1 MNSRHEFDTIIVG
14 GGPGGST
21 AGAFLAQAG
30 QKVLILEKL
39 KFPRFRIGE
48 SLLPFGNDVL
58 KASGAWPKVEAAG
71 FIPKLGAEFFVGND
85 TKQLRLW
92 FRRNL
97 SAGHDRTFQVERSKF
112 DQVLLDHAVA
122 CGCEVREACAKDVE
136 FDDDGVFVVSHVSG
150 VGNGTDVPDYKLRAR
165 WLVDASGRETFLA
178 KALQLPR
185 TSLPLP
191 KRVAVYAHYRGVYR
205 NCGEAAGHI
214 SIVRLKD
221 GWFWFIPLDDEKTSV
236 GMVRTMENGRDVST
250 WFDETVAGSS
260 DLRKRM
266 AGATRVGD
274 LMTTSD
280 YTYWYESLA
289 TPRALMVGDAG
300 GFVDPIFSSGVF
312 LALKSAQRATE
323 LILRAGDRALTAAE
337 RRGYTKEVHRMMM
350 VYFKLIV
357 AFYDNE
363 AFEVFMNPVNRFD
376 MIRTITGILAGNT
389 ENSFAIWW
397 RMQFFYAVCR
407 LQRRFAIV
415 PRLNFA
421 DS

>member
-1 MNSRHEFDTIIVG
+1 MNSGHDYDIIIVG

-48 SLLPFGNDVL
+48 SLLPYGNDVL
-58 KASGAWPKVEAAG
+58 RASGAWPKVESAG

-97 SAGHDRTFQVERSKF
+97 APGRDMTFQVERAKF

-122 CGCEVREACAKDVE
+122 SGCEVREECAQTIELSETGVKVNDV
-136 FDDDGVFVVSHVSG
+136 
-150 VGNGTDVPDYKLRAR
+150 TAR

-185 TSLPLP
+185 ISLPVP
-191 KRVAVYAHYRGVYR
+191 KRIATYAHYRGVYR
-205 NCGEAAGHI
+205 NSGEAAGHI

-221 GWFWFIPLDDEKTSV
+221 GWFWFIPLDAEKTSV
-236 GMVRTMENGRDVST
+236 GMVRALGETRDVEA
-250 WFDETVAGSS
+250 WFEKTVSESS

-266 AGATRVGD
+266 AGATRLGN

-289 TPRALMVGDAG
+289 TSRAVMVGDAG
-300 GFVDPIFSSGVF
+300 GFIDPIFSSGVF
-312 LALKSAQRATE
+312 IALKSAQEAARM
-323 LILRAGDRALTAAE
+323 ILSAGDRALTATE
-337 RRGYTKEVHRMMM
+337 RRGYSKTVHRMMK
-350 VYFKLIV
+350 VYFKLIL
-357 AFYDNE
+357 AFYDDK

-376 MIRTITGILAGNT
+376 MVRTITGILAGNT
-389 ENSFAIWW
+389 ENSFGLWW
-397 RMQFFYAVCR
+397 RMQFFYTVCR
-407 LQRRFAIV
+407 LQRRFGIV
-415 PRLNFA
+415 PRLDFVETGR
-421 DS
+421 S